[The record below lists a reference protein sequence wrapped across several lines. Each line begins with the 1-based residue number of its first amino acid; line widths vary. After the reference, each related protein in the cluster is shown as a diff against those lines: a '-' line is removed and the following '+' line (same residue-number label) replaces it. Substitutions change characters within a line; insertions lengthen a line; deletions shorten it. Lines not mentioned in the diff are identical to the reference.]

1 MESPDFLF
9 LLQNFTI
16 SGSLKFPEN
25 RTALPIS
32 TENDEYD
39 CEWEEIKYKDLSG
52 EELFVRNQ
60 IHSYNHIPLLFSSSL
75 SSIQGLSVYMPC

>member
-39 CEWEEIKYKDLSG
+39 CEWEEIK
-52 EELFVRNQ
+52 
-60 IHSYNHIPLLFSSSL
+60 
-75 SSIQGLSVYMPC
+75 